1 LSAGV
6 LNLNNLR
13 DYESDKKAQ
22 KNTMVV
28 WMGSQKAKYYH
39 LALIAGSVVSGA
51 MYVIFNYQSTYQFL
65 FILTLPLLIQNIVAV
80 FRHTNP
86 MQLYPEL
93 KRLALSTLAY
103 ALFFGLGEVM

>member
-1 LSAGV
+1 
-6 LNLNNLR
+6 NLR

-39 LALIAGSVVSGA
+39 LALVGGSVVLGTL
-51 MYVIFNYQSTYQFL
+51 YVIFNYQSNYQFL

-80 FRHTNP
+80 FRHTHP

-103 ALFFGLGEVM
+103 ALFFGLGEVI